1 MGKYINREA
10 LMGWVEIAG
19 NYGPILYN
27 SMFWGVFTKYQCMML
42 DCHII
47 LLVSSSLTNS
57 NQHDQHKSMGP
68 HSPMMTHICIKY
80 NNVYNVG
87 IQITVV
93 ESEYMIRHH
102 QDGHTLAMECHTLP
116 REGHPPG
123 GEARHPLLAAATHTP
138 SMEGVP
144 PCTVCRDQFP

>member
-1 MGKYINREA
+1 
-10 LMGWVEIAG
+10 
-19 NYGPILYN
+19 
-27 SMFWGVFTKYQCMML
+27 MML

-87 IQITVV
+87 IQITVA

-102 QDGHTLAMECHTLP
+102 QDGRTMAMECHTLL

-123 GEARHPLLAAATHTP
+123 GEARHPLLAAATHPP
-138 SMEGVP
+138 SMEGG
-144 PCTVCRDQFP
+144 